1 MPKYQVM
8 REQSIISWS
17 SVEADNEDHANE
29 VAENTEQELSW
40 KITTSDVFFVSYAEG
55 E

>member
-1 MPKYQVM
+1 M

-17 SVEADNEDHANE
+17 SVEADNEESANE
-29 VAENTEQELSW
+29 IAENTEQELDW
-40 KITTSDVFFVSYAEG
+40 KVTSNDVFFVSYAEG